1 MNLKTLASA
10 VSCVAIL
17 AASIPAIAQI
27 SIQMDEDS
35 VRIESNGIH
44 LESNGDGI
52 FIESIT
58 QNENSEMTNNRSI
71 SIESDKNE
79 INITQENTDM
89 PKSRASTDSFQLEQ
103 DVQEIIISLKA
114 ADTTQPN
121 ILSISTPKATQLTGQ
136 IKADNTVI
144 QSLSNDNSS
153 INLSPYLTTGRHI
166 IEISGNYSPV
176 NSSVT
181 VEFAGHNKQITLQT
195 GGNGNLNKTII
206 FDVI

>member
-1 MNLKTLASA
+1 MNLKALASA
-10 VSCVAIL
+10 ISCIAIL
-17 AASIPAIAQI
+17 AASIPAIAQM

-35 VRIESNGIH
+35 IRIEGNGIY
-44 LESNGDGI
+44 LESSSDGI

-58 QNENSEMTNNRSI
+58 QDENSEMTNNRSI
-71 SIESDKNE
+71 SVESDRNE

-89 PKSRASTDSFQLEQ
+89 PKSHSSTDSFQLEQ
-103 DVQEIIISLKA
+103 EVHETIISLNA

-121 ILSISTPKATQLTGQ
+121 ILSISTLTATQLTGQ
-136 IKADNTVI
+136 IKVDNTVI
-144 QSLSNDNSS
+144 QSISNDNSS

-166 IEISGNYSPV
+166 IKILGKYTPI

-181 VEFAGHNKQITLQT
+181 IKFAGHNKQIILQT
-195 GGNGNLNKTII
+195 GGNGNVNQTII